1 MNLIEMQA
9 ALWQQMRADLDDLRR
24 EVARVS
30 ANSAWAITTESTRV
44 YPNVAALPTG
54 ARGKLA
60 TVDDDGTGSPALYW
74 HSGSAW
80 RKVTV
85 T

>member
-1 MNLIEMQA
+1 VNLIDMQA
-9 ALWQQMRADLDDLRR
+9 QLWQDLKVQLDDLRR
-24 EVARVS
+24 DVARVS
-30 ANSAWAITTESTRV
+30 ANSAWAITTDSTRV
-44 YPNVAALPTG
+44 FPTVAALPTG

-60 TVDDDGTGSPALYW
+60 TVDDDGTGNPALYW
-74 HSGSAW
+74 HNGTAW